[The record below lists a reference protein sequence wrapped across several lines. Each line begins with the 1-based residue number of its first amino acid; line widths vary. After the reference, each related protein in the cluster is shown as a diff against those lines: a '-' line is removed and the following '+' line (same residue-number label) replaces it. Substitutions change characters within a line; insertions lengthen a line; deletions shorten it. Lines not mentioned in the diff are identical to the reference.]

1 MFDSMSGWVPEHHKQ
16 TADQTGPA
24 LPARPLTG
32 TARASLRFEHAGT
45 LLRMGRDGAGNVD
58 VGDYFDDPSQA
69 QGAGDTG
76 FQSGAAATGG

>member
-1 MFDSMSGWVPEHHKQ
+1 
-16 TADQTGPA
+16 
-24 LPARPLTG
+24 
-32 TARASLRFEHAGT
+32 
-45 LLRMGRDGAGNVD
+45 MGRDGAGNVD